1 MFAVGS
7 MQSIISSPRCIL
19 LPLTDLSGR
28 RNESKH
34 VANRH
39 EMDLPKSVL
48 VGDGVIQE
56 LGEFL
61 RNLGCRGPVHIIS
74 GPHVLVMTREVV
86 ENTLKNQG
94 FVFRWSKIDPA
105 EVEQTRLTS
114 NFSSEQDGIILGLG
128 GGRTVDMAKIVA
140 YNSGRPFISIP
151 TSASHDGISS
161 PFASIKGSGKPYSI
175 VTRSPLGI
183 IADIDII
190 SNAPFR
196 LLASGCGDLIGKVT
210 AIKDWELARDDTGEY
225 FGKYSASLARLSA
238 DIVIKEAE
246 DIGRRKKENCR
257 DVVEALISAGV
268 AAGIAGSSRPC
279 SGSEHLFS
287 HALDVIGPNSGL
299 HGEKVGLG
307 TILMAELHG
316 IDWENI
322 IKSLELIGAPTHA
335 NDIGLSDEDTIKA
348 IVHAGEIRPDRY
360 TILNKIKVDESKAR
374 SIARTTNVI

>member
-1 MFAVGS
+1 
-7 MQSIISSPRCIL
+7 MQSIISLSGCIL
-19 LPLTDLSGR
+19 LPLTGLTGHHR
-28 RNESKH
+28 ESKH
-34 VANRH
+34 TASRH

-48 VGDGVIQE
+48 VGDGVIRE
-56 LGEFL
+56 LGGFL
-61 RNLGCRGPVHIIS
+61 KNLGCRGSVHIIS
-74 GPHVLVMTREVV
+74 GPHVMAMAKEAV
-86 ENTLKNQG
+86 EEALKNEG
-94 FVFRWSKIDPA
+94 FTFRWSNLGSTEI
-105 EVEQTRLTS
+105 EQARLS
-114 NFSSEQDGIILGLG
+114 GNNASGQADDIILGLG
-128 GGRTVDMAKIVA
+128 GGRTVDIAKIIA
-140 YNSGRPFISIP
+140 YDSERPFISVP

-210 AIKDWELARDDTGEY
+210 AIKDWELARDETGEY

-238 DIVIKEAE
+238 DIVMKEAE
-246 DIGRRKKENCR
+246 DIGRQKKESYR

-268 AAGIAGSSRPC
+268 AAGIAGTSRPC
-279 SGSEHLFS
+279 SGSEHLFA
-287 HALDVIGPNSGL
+287 HALDTIGSNYGL

-316 IDWENI
+316 IGWENI
-322 IKSLELIGAPTHA
+322 VKALESIGAPTRA
-335 NDIGLSDEDTIKA
+335 RDIGLNDENTVKG
-348 IVHAGEIRPDRY
+348 IVYAGEIRPDRY
-360 TILNKIKVDESKAR
+360 TILNKVKMDESKAR